1 MRVRAQTKMEQLE
14 QPYRPTWE
22 SLQRVTVPQWY
33 RDGKF
38 GIFIHWGPYAVPAFG
53 GEWYPRMMYMQGSRE
68 YDHHIATYG
77 PQATF
82 GYKDFIPLFGAQ
94 QFDATAWAQLFAAS
108 GARFVVPV
116 AEHHDGFAMYDT
128 ALNPWNAVAMG
139 PKRDVIGELAT
150 AIRAHGMIFG
160 VSSHRAE
167 HWFFFNRGRLFDS
180 DVNDP
185 RYDSLYGPA
194 QPEPP
199 DWAVV
204 DSPEQ
209 PDEAF
214 LEDWLARCIE
224 LVDRYQPQLVW
235 FDWWIIHERFKPYTQ
250 RFAAHYYNRGVEWG
264 KGVAINYKYDAFAP
278 GSAVY
283 DIERGQVRDVSAD
296 FWQNDTSV
304 AKNAWGYTD
313 AQDYKTA
320 ADLIGDLIDV
330 VSKNGALLLN
340 IGPKA
345 DGTIPAHEQYLLR
358 EIGAWLRVNGEA
370 IYATTPW
377 HIYGEGPT
385 AVAEGAFSDTA
396 RAPFGG
402 QDIRYTRNDRT
413 VYALVLAW
421 PGATAV
427 LPALGVARGL
437 IGTIASV
444 DLLGHDG
451 ALEWVH
457 ADDGLIVSLPH
468 RPVGPYALTLK
479 IRTAST

>member
-1 MRVRAQTKMEQLE
+1 MANPEH
-14 QPYRPTWE
+14 PYTPDWE
-22 SLQRVTVPQWY
+22 SLQRIGVPAWY

-53 GEWYPRMMYMQGSRE
+53 GEWYPRMMYMQGSKE
-68 YDHHIATYG
+68 FAHHIATYG
-77 PQATF
+77 PHASF
-82 GYKDFIPLFGAQ
+82 GYKDFIPQFRAQ

-139 PKRDVIGELAT
+139 PKRDVIGELAA

-167 HWFFFNRGRLFDS
+167 HWFFFNRGRAFDS

-185 RYDSLYGPA
+185 TYDTLYGPA
-194 QPEPP
+194 KPEPP

-209 PDEAF
+209 PDDAF

-235 FDWWIIHERFKPYTQ
+235 FDWWIIHQAFKPYTK
-250 RFAAHYYNRGVEWG
+250 RFAAHYYNRALEWQ

-283 DIERGQVRDVSAD
+283 DIERGQVTDISPS

-313 AQDYKTA
+313 AQDYKTPA
-320 ADLIGDLIDV
+320 HLIGDLIDV

-345 DGTIPAHEQYLLR
+345 DGTIPEHEQFLLR
-358 EIGAWLRVNGEA
+358 EIGSWLRVNGEA
-370 IYATTPW
+370 IYNSTPW
-377 HIYGEGPT
+377 QIYGEGPT
-385 AVAEGAFSDTA
+385 TVADGAFSDTNRDA
-396 RAPFGG
+396 FGG
-402 QDIRYTRNDRT
+402 NDIRYTRNDRT
-413 VYALVLAW
+413 VYALVMAW
-421 PGATAV
+421 PGTHAV
-427 LPALGVARGL
+427 IPALGTAQGHIERF
-437 IGTIASV
+437 ASV
-444 DLLGHDG
+444 QLLGYDG
-451 ALEWVH
+451 ALSWEQRPDALV
-457 ADDGLIVSLPH
+457 VTLPAK
-468 RPVGPYALTLK
+468 PVGSYAITFK
-479 IRTAST
+479 IHPA

>member
-1 MRVRAQTKMEQLE
+1 MADSEL
-14 QPYRPTWE
+14 PYRPEWE
-22 SLQRVTVPQWY
+22 SLQSIGVPAWY

-53 GEWYPRMMYMQGSRE
+53 GEWYPRMMYMQGSKE
-68 YDHHIATYG
+68 FNHHVATYG
-77 PQATF
+77 PQSRF
-82 GYKDFIPLFGAQ
+82 GYKDFIPQFRAP
-94 QFDATAWAQLFAAS
+94 QFDATAWAQLFAAA

-116 AEHHDGFAMYDT
+116 AEHHDGFAMYET

-139 PKRDVIGELAT
+139 PKRDIIGELAA
-150 AIRAHGMIFG
+150 AIRAHGMVFG

-185 RYDSLYGPA
+185 ANDALYGPA

-199 DWAVV
+199 DWAVR

-209 PDEAF
+209 PDDAF
-214 LEDWLARCIE
+214 LQDWLARCIE
-224 LVDRYQPQLVW
+224 LVDRYQPQLFW
-235 FDWWIIHERFKPYTQ
+235 FDWWILHERFKPYSQ
-250 RFAAHYYNRGVEWG
+250 RFAAHYYNRAVEWQ
-264 KGVAINYKYDAFAP
+264 KGVAINYKYDAYAP

-283 DIERGQVRDVSAD
+283 DIERGQITDISPE

-313 AQDYKTA
+313 AQDYKTPA
-320 ADLIGDLIDV
+320 HLIGDLIDV

-370 IYATTPW
+370 IYNSSPW

-385 AVAEGAFSDTA
+385 TVADGAFSDTNRDA
-396 RAPFGG
+396 FGG

-413 VYALVLAW
+413 VYAIVMAW
-421 PGATAV
+421 PGADAV
-427 LPALGVARGL
+427 LPALGMARGL
-437 IGTIASV
+437 MGTVRSV
-444 DLLGHDG
+444 DLLGFDG
-451 ALEWVH
+451 SVQWTHSADAMTVH
-457 ADDGLIVSLPH
+457 LPAQ
-468 RPVGPYALTLK
+468 PVGSYAITIR
-479 IRTAST
+479 IRTA

>member
-1 MRVRAQTKMEQLE
+1 MADSEL
-14 QPYRPTWE
+14 PYRPEWE
-22 SLQRVTVPQWY
+22 SLQSIGVPAWY

-53 GEWYPRMMYMQGSRE
+53 GEWYPRMMYMQGSKE
-68 YDHHIATYG
+68 FNHHVATYG
-77 PQATF
+77 PQSRF
-82 GYKDFIPLFGAQ
+82 GYKDFIPQFRAP
-94 QFDATAWAQLFAAS
+94 QFDATAWAQLFAAA

-116 AEHHDGFAMYDT
+116 AEHHDGFAMYET

-139 PKRDVIGELAT
+139 PKRDIIGELAA
-150 AIRAHGMIFG
+150 AIRAHGMVFG

-185 RYDSLYGPA
+185 ANDALYGPA

-199 DWAVV
+199 DWAVR

-209 PDEAF
+209 PDDAF
-214 LEDWLARCIE
+214 LQDWLARCIE
-224 LVDRYQPQLVW
+224 LVDRYQPQLFW
-235 FDWWIIHERFKPYTQ
+235 FDWWILHERFKPYSK
-250 RFAAHYYNRGVEWG
+250 RFAAHYYNRAVEWQ
-264 KGVAINYKYDAFAP
+264 KGVAINYKYDAYAP

-283 DIERGQVRDVSAD
+283 DIERGQITDISPE

-313 AQDYKTA
+313 AQDYKTPA
-320 ADLIGDLIDV
+320 HLIGDLIDV

-370 IYATTPW
+370 IYNSSPW

-385 AVAEGAFSDTA
+385 TVADGAFSDTNRDA
-396 RAPFGG
+396 FGG

-413 VYALVLAW
+413 VYAIVMAW
-421 PGATAV
+421 PGADAV
-427 LPALGVARGL
+427 LPALGMARGL
-437 IGTIASV
+437 MGTVRSV
-444 DLLGHDG
+444 DLLGFDG
-451 ALEWVH
+451 SVQWTHSADAMTVH
-457 ADDGLIVSLPH
+457 LPAQ
-468 RPVGPYALTLK
+468 PVGSYAITIR
-479 IRTAST
+479 IRTA